1 MARKFKFVGEHDR
14 FTTNHYYTAREIVG
28 KMPTVN
34 PYTLKNNLL
43 GKYEFDESLLT
54 KKTRLSASAYPIFS
68 SEMESISAKWLKRR
82 LI

>member
-14 FTTNHYYTAREIVG
+14 FFTNRYYTAREIVER
-28 KMPTVN
+28 MPTLN

-43 GKYEFDESLLT
+43 GKYQFDESLLT
-54 KKTRLSASAYPIFS
+54 KKPRLSASAYPIFS
-68 SEMESISAKWLKRR
+68 SEIESISAKWLKRR

>member
-14 FTTNHYYTAREIVG
+14 FFTNRYYTAREIVER
-28 KMPTVN
+28 MPTLN

-43 GKYEFDESLLT
+43 GKYQFDETLLT
-54 KKTRLSASAYPIFS
+54 KKPRLSASAYPIFS
-68 SEMESISAKWLKRR
+68 SEVESISAKWLKRR

>member
-14 FTTNHYYTAREIVG
+14 FFTNRYYTAREIVER
-28 KMPTVN
+28 MPTLN

-43 GKYEFDESLLT
+43 GKYQFDETLLT
-54 KKTRLSASAYPIFS
+54 KKPRLSASAYPIFS

>member
-14 FTTNHYYTAREIVG
+14 FFTNRYYTAREIVER
-28 KMPTVN
+28 MPKLN

-54 KKTRLSASAYPIFS
+54 KKPRLSASAYPIFS
-68 SEMESISAKWLKRR
+68 SEVESISAKWLKRR